1 MTTLLV
7 RVAFVLAYLSFAV
20 SLYAQG
26 SYDLGNR
33 LFAEGRTAEAA
44 ETYEKSLHEGKSEV
58 AAHCRFMLASCFEQM
73 SDFEKAEKNYRLV
86 WQLFPRSPWA
96 DDALLRVAAHLSKSR
111 DINDVKAAKSYLVKI
126 QGLYPQSSLL
136 ADSLCLLGEDNI
148 LLHEF
153 DEAQRNLTEVL
164 DKYSDSGLATRAHFA
179 LGRLYSDDE
188 NELRDLDRALDE
200 FRLVVEESPDSPCA
214 PWAYF
219 SIGNV
224 LRSQKKWEHARPYFQ
239 AVIEQYDRT
248 LCAAAARPM
257 LVLSQVERDQFLRGR
272 DSFEQ
277 LLAIV
282 NQDQRPV
289 MLKKV
294 VVLPQPRQVTKLE
307 IVSDEAY
314 SDEARAIYKGDV
326 KVSAGRMRIF
336 ADYVVCELRSQVVR
350 ASGKSTRLQ
359 FGKEFVLDCKQLT
372 FDVKKQR
379 GVASGDVRFVEGG
392 SGVLALGSGSGPKV
406 KVVKSLVFL
415 IKDGQALSLS
425 EKE

>member
-1 MTTLLV
+1 MT
-7 RVAFVLAYLSFAV
+7 RVSARGAFVLMPLLFAV
-20 SLYAQG
+20 SLYAQD

-33 LFAEGRTAEAA
+33 LFAESRIAEAA
-44 ETYEKSLHEGKSEV
+44 EAYEKSLHEGKSDV
-58 AAHCRFMLASCFEQM
+58 AAHCRFMLASCLEQM
-73 SDFEKAEKNYRLV
+73 SDFEKAEKHYRLV
-86 WQLFPRSPWA
+86 WQLSPRSPWA

-111 DINDVKAAKSYLVKI
+111 DINDVKAAKSYLLKL

-136 ADSLCLLGEDNI
+136 ASSLCLLGEDNI

-164 DKYSDSGLATRAHFA
+164 DKYPDSGLAPRAHFA
-179 LGRLYSDDE
+179 LGRLYSDED
-188 NELRDLDRALDE
+188 NELRDFDRALGE
-200 FRLVVEESPDSPCA
+200 FGLVVEESPDSAYA

-224 LRSQKKWEHARPYFQ
+224 LRSQKKWEYARPYFQ
-239 AVIEQYDRT
+239 TIIERYDGT
-248 LCAAAARPM
+248 LCAAVARPM

-282 NQDQRPV
+282 NQDRRLV
-289 MLKKV
+289 MPKKV
-294 VVLPQPRQVTKLE
+294 VHLPQPRQVMKLE

-314 SDEARAIYKGDV
+314 SDEDRAIYKGDV

-336 ADYVVCELRSQVVR
+336 ADYVVCELRGQVLR

-359 FGKEFVLDCKQLT
+359 FGKEFVLDCKRLT
-372 FDVKKQR
+372 FDVRRQR
-379 GVASGDVRFVEGG
+379 GVASGDVRFVEGEA
-392 SGVLALGSGSGPKV
+392 GVLALGPVSGTKV
-406 KVVKSLVFL
+406 QVVKRLVFL
-415 IKDGQALSLS
+415 IKNGKALSLS